1 VRFENLKPGD
11 QVWVV
16 FEPFTDPEARP
27 LRPGYYPV
35 IEVTETRAYFDIDQS
50 KESAAGN
57 LGFSLQDGSWVTD
70 QDVLP
75 TLTYTVYNSEKEW
88 NDLQNKTKG

>member
-1 VRFENLKPGD
+1 MRFENLKAGD

-16 FEPFTDPEARP
+16 FFPFADPEARP

-35 IEVTETRAYFDIDQS
+35 IEVAETRAYFDIDQS

-57 LGFSLQDGSWVTD
+57 LGFSLKDGSWVTD

-75 TLTYTVYNSEKEW
+75 ALTYEVFNSENEW
-88 NDLQNKTKG
+88 VNLPV

>member
-1 VRFENLKPGD
+1 MRFENLKPGD

-16 FEPFTDPEARP
+16 FDPFSDPEARP

-35 IEVTETRAYFDIDQS
+35 IEVTETLGYFSLDQS
-50 KESAAGN
+50 SENSFGN
-57 LGFSLQDGSWVTD
+57 LAFSLETGQWHFD

-75 TLTYTVYNSEKEW
+75 DLTFNVFNSEKEW
-88 NDLQNKTKG
+88 ISSK